1 MYFDNFSSCHLSEKR
16 VNLFRDSKY
25 TQIETRGTHKVKNV
39 KWLQSFKQY
48 NHNIQQLFLVNI
60 FTQIGLG
67 IFMIVYNF
75 YVRELGYTETVNGSV
90 IAMSSLAAAIILI
103 PAGILSDRIG
113 RRKMMIYGVVL
124 SGIFMFLR
132 SIFEMQSLLLISAFI
147 AGIAMAFI
155 QVTAFPWL
163 AESSTK
169 EQRVKLFS
177 YHFAVMM
184 GANVVGNL
192 LGGTLTDLFLHV
204 GGLSGVWSIRLTLL
218 IGSIIFILGII
229 PLWKTTEVPKKMDK
243 KAFSIKSFKTS
254 IPPGQL
260 KLIFIFAFASILVG
274 FGSGLVIPYL
284 NLYFADRFGAANST
298 IGLVLSLGQ
307 AVTAIAMIIGPAVV
321 RQVGEMRAVVL
332 LQLLSL
338 PFMLI
343 TAFTQS
349 FWLAALGFLFR
360 QALMNAANPIISSMM
375 MEKVDHSLK
384 GFANSINQMVFSLG
398 WASMGPV
405 SMSLVLLYGEYWGYS
420 IVFSITAVLYMTS
433 SIFFYLMFREKSTA
447 GHQKVLVKT
456 S

>member
-1 MYFDNFSSCHLSEKR
+1 ML
-16 VNLFRDSKY
+16 
-25 TQIETRGTHKVKNV
+25 KNAN
-39 KWLQSFKQY
+39 WFQSFMRY
-48 NHNIQQLFLVNI
+48 DHTIQKLFIVNI
-60 FTQIGLG
+60 LTQIGLG

-75 YVRELGYTETVNGSV
+75 YIRELGFAETVNGNV
-90 IAMSSLAAAIILI
+90 IAASSLAAAIILI

-113 RRKMMIYGVVL
+113 RKKMMLYGVFF

-132 SIFEMQSLLLISAFI
+132 SIFELESLLLISAFI

-155 QVTAFPWL
+155 QVTAVPWL

-184 GANVVGNL
+184 GANVIGNL
-192 LGGTLTDLFLHV
+192 LGGSLTDLLLHV
-204 GGLSGVWSIRLTLL
+204 VGLTPVWSIRLTLL
-218 IGSIIFILGII
+218 LGSLIFMLGII
-229 PLWKTTEVPKKMDK
+229 PLWKTTEVQREKEN
-243 KAFSIKSFKTS
+243 KAFTFKNFQSS
-254 IPPGQL
+254 IPKGQW
-260 KLIFIFAFASILVG
+260 KLIFAFSFASILIG

-284 NLYFADRFGAANST
+284 NMYFADRFGTSNST
-298 IGLVLSLGQ
+298 IGIVLSLGQ
-307 AVTAIAMIIGPAVV
+307 AVTAVAMIIGPAVV
-321 RQVGEMRAVVL
+321 RRVGEMRAVVI

-343 TAFTQS
+343 TAFTQI

-375 MEKVDHSLK
+375 MEKVDNSLK

-405 SMSLVLLYGEYWGYS
+405 SMTIVLLYGEYWGYS
-420 IVFSITAVLYMTS
+420 IVFSITAVLYLTS
-433 SIFFYLMFREKSTA
+433 SIFFYLMFREKTTA
-447 GHQKVLVKT
+447 TYQKTMVKT